1 MKTPMRGSPDTS
13 TTCLFAGFL
22 SCFSAAFLAAGFFP
36 LAFFPADLDA
46 AFFTTV
52 FGDADIAA
60 PFAAAAFFSVKALPT
75 YYYRFLAGAF
85 LLAGAFFLAG
95 FLAGLRAA
103 FFFAGAFLFGA
114 AFFLAGFLAAFLAA
128 ISYLLS
134 PCPGVCRRLPAV
146 FLDSP
151 CRPVGGAPSLRH
163 GVGDIHRA
171 HARSRDVYTGH
182 VGVHWR
188 EHIINRFKEIILINI
203 CLLYTSPSPR

>member
-85 LLAGAFFLAG
+85 LLAGFLAG
-95 FLAGLRAA
+95 FLL
-103 FFFAGAFLFGA
+103 AGAF
-114 AFFLAGFLAAFLAA
+114 FLSLIHISEPTRLGM
-128 ISYLLS
+128 ISY
-134 PCPGVCRRLPAV
+134 AV
-146 FLDSP
+146 F
-151 CRPVGGAPSLRH
+151 
-163 GVGDIHRA
+163 
-171 HARSRDVYTGH
+171 
-182 VGVHWR
+182 
-188 EHIINRFKEIILINI
+188 
-203 CLLYTSPSPR
+203 